1 MNGSLLT
8 KIAIA
13 SVLVSLCFCG
23 SLPALIKNAAEPTTT
38 PDADATTNAIV
49 TAIGAGPLVQ
59 GMSTLNAMGTTMA
72 GPANSA
78 TYDGLWK
85 GDGVTTDGTDL
96 KVQLT
101 VSGNVITDI
110 VIGYKGTGNVSC
122 EIRGSSKAGVSK
134 VSFLPAPI
142 TNNSVTITEWGIDGV
157 FFPNNA
163 ASGSISTTVTGQSQK
178 GCDIEIKAAWQ
189 AAK

>member
-1 MNGSLLT
+1 MNASLLT

-23 SLPALIKNAAEPTTT
+23 SLPALIKNAAAPTST

-49 TAIGAGPLVQ
+49 TAIGAGPLMQ

-85 GDGVTTDGTDL
+85 GDGVTIDGTDL
-96 KVQLT
+96 TIQLT

-110 VIGYKGTGNVSC
+110 AIGYKGTGNVSC
-122 EIRGSSKAGVSK
+122 EIRGSSKEGVSK

-178 GCDIEIKAAWQ
+178 GCNIEIKAAWQ

>member
-59 GMSTLNAMGTTMA
+59 GMSTLNAINTSMA

-78 TYDGLWK
+78 TYDGVWK

-96 KVQLT
+96 TVQLT
-101 VSGNVITDI
+101 VSGNAITDI
-110 VIGYKGTGNVSC
+110 AIGYKGTGNVSC
-122 EIRGSSKAGVSK
+122 EIRGSSKEGASK

-142 TNNSVTITEWGIDGV
+142 TNNSVKITEWGITE
-157 FFPNNA
+157 FFFRTMRLQE
-163 ASGSISTTVTGQSQK
+163 ASPLPLPASRKKDVI
-178 GCDIEIKAAWQ
+178 
-189 AAK
+189 